1 MLSSERRMASNQHL
15 DAVIGEALEC
25 ANEAAAE
32 VRALGLAPVNLHL
45 KSIGHAV
52 SSLWEVREA
61 LYRAH
66 PEVKRD
72 FVVESEVDE
81 ARFNILCALHDRAC
95 ETELGGNYTGA
106 AVLFKQLYEQSKF
119 GFFKLCAEAGLF
131 RTSKARKA

>member
-1 MLSSERRMASNQHL
+1 MASNQHL

-25 ANEAAAE
+25 ANEAAAQ
-32 VRALGLAPVNLHL
+32 VRELNFAPLDRHL
-45 KSIGHAV
+45 KSLGHAI

-72 FVVESEVDE
+72 FVAEFENDE
-81 ARFNILCALHDRAC
+81 LRFNALSALHDRAC
-95 ETELGGNYTGA
+95 DAERCGNHTEA
-106 AVLFKQLYEQSKF
+106 AELFKQLHEQSKF

-131 RTSKARKA
+131 RTSNAHKA